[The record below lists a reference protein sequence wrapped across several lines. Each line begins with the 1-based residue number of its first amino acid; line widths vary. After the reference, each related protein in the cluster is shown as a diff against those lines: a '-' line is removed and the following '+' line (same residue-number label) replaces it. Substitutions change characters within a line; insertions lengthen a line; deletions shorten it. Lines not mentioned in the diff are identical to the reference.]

1 MAKLS
6 QSPGLALSD
15 LLDKYELNPFALSKK
30 IGMSNSAVRQIVTGT
45 SKVTVPTALRLAKFF
60 GTSPDYWLDLQ
71 RETDY
76 TSAAKDKELQSIL
89 KSITKC
95 SSTGKKTRRQ

>member
-1 MAKLS
+1 MAKSS
-6 QSPGLALSD
+6 QTPGSALSA
-15 LLDKYELNPFALSKK
+15 LLDKHELNPFSLSKQ

-76 TSAAKDKELQSIL
+76 ASAAKDRELQADL
-89 KSITKC
+89 KTISKV

>member
-1 MAKLS
+1 MAKSS
-6 QSPGLALSD
+6 QTPGSALSA
-15 LLDKYELNPFALSKK
+15 LLDQYELNPFSLSKQ

-60 GTSPDYWLDLQ
+60 GTKPDYWLDLQ

-76 TSAAKDKELQSIL
+76 ASAAKDKELQAIL
-89 KSITKC
+89 KTISKC